1 MTYSGK
7 IKEEI
12 SKVESEKIESISELA
27 SYLENKG
34 QENVN
39 NNSWTSTLV

>member
-12 SKVESEKIESISELA
+12 SKVESEKIELISEL
-27 SYLENKG
+27 SGILM
-34 QENVN
+34 
-39 NNSWTSTLV
+39 LI